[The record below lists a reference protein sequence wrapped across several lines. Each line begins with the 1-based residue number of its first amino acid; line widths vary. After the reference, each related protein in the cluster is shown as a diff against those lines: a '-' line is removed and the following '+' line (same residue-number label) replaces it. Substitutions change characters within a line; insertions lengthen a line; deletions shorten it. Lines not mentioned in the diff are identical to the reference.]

1 MEKKVLR
8 RNEVEE
14 KYTWDLTRLFK
25 TEKDYED
32 ALDKLI
38 KDVDLFVGK
47 YEGKIKTVNDINNS
61 LDEYR
66 NIMVNF
72 SYISSYQSLHSSV
85 DQRNEENSTRSGNF
99 GIKAAAIS
107 NKITFYMSELKE
119 LDNSLLEE
127 ASKLSKENELII
139 EEIIDDKK
147 YSLSKEVEA
156 ALSQFSQVLGAPYKN
171 YNNFKFGDMTFPNF
185 EANGKMNENSFTLFE
200 NEYSSD
206 TNHDLRRKSF
216 VSFYDTLKTY
226 ENGFASNYETVV
238 LKEKAYANL
247 KGFDSVIDYLLHDQ
261 KVTRDMY
268 DRQIDLIMEHLA
280 KPMRKF
286 VTLIKEAYGLD
297 KLTYAD
303 LHLALDP
310 EFEPSITIEESKRYA
325 VESLSVYGNE
335 YTEMVK
341 RSFDERWI
349 DFPQNI
355 GKSTGGFC
363 SSPYNKGAYI
373 LLNWNNQM
381 NETFVLN
388 HELGHAGHFY
398 YAGMNQN
405 YFNTRPSLYFIEA
418 PSTMNELLMADYL
431 KKESNDLRFKRWVLA
446 SVISRTYYHN
456 FVTHLLE
463 AAYQRDVYLRV
474 DNGQPLSARVLNELK
489 LNVIKR
495 FWGDTVEVDD
505 YAGRTWMRQP
515 HYFMGLYPYTYSAG
529 LTISTAAH
537 KKILNN
543 ELDINK
549 WLDMLS
555 AGGTLNPLELAKI
568 VDVDLSTDQ
577 PLMDTINSIADMID
591 EIESITKELNIK

>member
-1 MEKKVLR
+1 MEKKVLTR
-8 RNEVEE
+8 DEVET

-25 TEKDYED
+25 TEKEYETS
-32 ALDKLI
+32 LGKVIVEVDK
-38 KDVDLFVGK
+38 FVEN
-47 YEGKIKTVNDINNS
+47 YQGKIKDAKIVNLSMN
-61 LDEYR
+61 EYR
-66 NIMVNF
+66 NIMTNF
-72 SYISSYQSLHSSV
+72 TYLSNYQSLHSSV
-85 DQRNEENSTRSGNF
+85 DQRSEVNNLRSGKFANIAA
-99 GIKAAAIS
+99 GISQKLTFYIS
-107 NKITFYMSELKE
+107 ELNMLSDEILLESSKLDEGNKIT
-119 LDNSLLEE
+119 LLE
-127 ASKLSKENELII
+127 LI
-139 EEIIDDKK
+139 EDKK
-147 YSLSKEVEA
+147 YMLSPEVES
-156 ALSQFSQVLGAPYKN
+156 ALSEFSQVFSSPYRN
-171 YNNFKFGDMTFPNF
+171 YNAFKFADMTFPNF
-185 EANGKMNENSFTLFE
+185 KANNKSHENSFTLFE
-200 NEYSSD
+200 NEHSGD
-206 TNHDLRRKSF
+206 TNHELRRKSF
-216 VSFYDTLKTY
+216 ESFYDVLKTY
-226 ENGFASNYETVV
+226 ENGFASNYHTHV
-238 LKEKAYANL
+238 LKEKAFANL

-261 KVTRDMY
+261 KVSRDMY

-286 VTLIKEAYGLD
+286 ASLLKKVYRLD

-303 LHLALDP
+303 LHLSLDP
-310 EFEPSITIEESKRYA
+310 EFEPKVSIEESKKYA
-325 VESLSVYGNE
+325 VESLKVFGPE

-349 DFPQNI
+349 DFPQNL

-398 YAGMNQN
+398 FAGKSQN

-431 KKESNDLRFKRWVLA
+431 KVEKDDLRFKRWVL
-446 SVISRTYYHN
+446 SSLISRTYYHN

-463 AAYQRDVYLRV
+463 AAYQREVYLKV
-474 DNGQPLSARVLNELK
+474 DKGEPINARVLNSLK
-489 LNVIKR
+489 LDVIRK
-495 FWGDTVEVDD
+495 FWGDVVEVPD

-529 LTISTAAH
+529 LTISTSAH
-537 KKILNN
+537 KKLLND

-549 WLDMLS
+549 WLEMLS

-568 VDVDLSTDQ
+568 VDVDLSTEK
-577 PLMDTINSIADMID
+577 PLMDTINYISDIID
-591 EIESITKELNIK
+591 EIEEITKTLKL